1 MRGSFKLGRFA
12 GIDTYIHWSFGLLVL
27 WAAYSSWSG
36 AGTLLA
42 IVFGVAFLLAQFASV
57 LLHELGHALVARRYG
72 LRTRHIQLTP
82 LGGIASIDSLGL
94 VAPRA
99 EIAIALAGPIVNV
112 AIASILGLVTAT
124 TGASLY
130 GFLPAL
136 MWANLILA
144 GFNLLPAFPMDG
156 GRVLRAWLTLKKG
169 PRVATR
175 TAVKL
180 GKVIAVGL
188 SILGIFTNPMLIAV
202 AAFVWFAGMAE
213 ERAQR
218 MREEQELYGSS
229 AGSAVPSWLQGLF
242 TRPMHSGRPPARAFD
257 PREDDGAD
265 PFGVRPVQ
273 PRPIEARPIQP
284 TSSSWPFQ
292 HPPSGG
298 TRIRY
303 VVYRR

>member
-1 MRGSFKLGRFA
+1 MFGRVMRGSFKLGRFA
-12 GIDTYIHWSFGLLVL
+12 GIDTFIHWSFGLLVL

-42 IVFGVAFLLAQFASV
+42 IVFGVAFLLAQFGSV

-72 LRTRHIQLTP
+72 FRTRHIQLTP
-82 LGGIASIDSLGL
+82 LGGIASMEAFGVS
-94 VAPRA
+94 PRA
-99 EIAIALAGPIVNV
+99 EIAIAIAGPLVNV
-112 AIASILGLVTAT
+112 AIASILGLVVAT

-175 TAVKL
+175 TAVKF
-180 GKVIAVGL
+180 GKVIAIGMAV
-188 SILGIFTNPMLIAV
+188 LGIFTSPMLIAV

-218 MREEQELYGSS
+218 MREEQEMYGSS
-229 AGSAVPSWLQGLF
+229 AGSAAPGWLQSLF
-242 TRPMHSGRPPARAFD
+242 TRPVRARAVD
-257 PREDDGAD
+257 PRGDAGDVD
-265 PFGVRPVQ
+265 PFGVRPIQ
-273 PRPIEARPIQP
+273 PRPVEPA
-284 TSSSWPFQ
+284 SNAWPFRR
-292 HPPSGG
+292 PPSGG
-298 TRIRY
+298 ARIQY
-303 VVYRR
+303 VIYRR